1 MKLLLMRPPSGLKKI
16 LPMGILYIAGY
27 LQNAIPELDIEI
39 IDLRQRNVTDKEIS
53 AIIKKSAPDVVGIS
67 AVNMEANLVHSM
79 SSVIKSV
86 DNNIKIIIGG
96 PYATSLSTRA
106 VIDKNVYCCVI
117 GEGEAT
123 AVELIENIHNGND
136 ERLSDIKG
144 IAFLKD
150 GQYFKTPQRDYISD
164 LDSIPMPAYD
174 LITIS
179 DYFRD
184 FGTHSGFQA
193 HREYSS
199 IFSSR
204 GCPYK
209 CVYCHDIFGKKIR
222 YHSPE
227 RILQEIRLLYIKY
240 GVREIH
246 IEDDSF
252 NINKERVKKI
262 FNMIIDQGLKIKI
275 SFPNGIR
282 VDHVNVE
289 ILDLFKRV
297 GVYKLAYGIESASP
311 NIQKDINKNLDLEL
325 ARKNIK
331 LTAERGIVT
340 QGFFML
346 GFLGET
352 MEELNRTI
360 DYAASS
366 KLHMASFSFV
376 IPQPGTP
383 LYYQAIDAGFNFK
396 DLDTDQL
403 NPGDT
408 ELNISAVSIE
418 DLHLLRRKAY
428 RKFYLNPDRMYRL
441 YKVTPKKTILFKSF
455 MVFMTNVLPI
465 PTTLREKAQAILYK

>member
-1 MKLLLMRPPSGLKKI
+1 
-16 LPMGILYIAGY
+16 MGILYIAGY
-27 LQNAIPELDIEI
+27 LKNALPDLEIEI
-39 IDLRQRNVTDKEIS
+39 IDLRQKTVTDNDI
-53 AIIKKSAPDVVGIS
+53 ADIIKKSAPDIVGIS
-67 AVNMEANLVHSM
+67 AVSMEANLVHSM
-79 SSVIKSV
+79 IKVVKSV
-86 DNNIKIIIGG
+86 NIEIKVIIGG

-106 VIDKNVYCCVI
+106 VTDKNVYCCVI

-123 AVELIENIHNGND
+123 ALEVIKLIKEGSTFD
-136 ERLSDIKG
+136 LSTIKG
-144 IAFLKD
+144 IAYSKD
-150 GQYFKTPQRDYISD
+150 GEYFKTLRREYIED

-174 LITIS
+174 LIEIS

-209 CVYCHDIFGKKIR
+209 CSYCHDIFGKKIR
-222 YHSPE
+222 YHSAE
-227 RILQEIRLLYIKY
+227 RILDEIKILYNKY

-262 FNMIIDQGLKIKI
+262 FNMIIDEGLKIKI

-282 VDHVNVE
+282 VDHVNEE
-289 ILDLFKRV
+289 ILDLFTKV
-297 GVYKLAYGIESASP
+297 GVYKLAYGIETASP

-325 ARKNIK
+325 AKKNIK
-331 LTAERGIVT
+331 LTADRGIVT
-340 QGFFML
+340 QAFFML

-352 MEELNRTI
+352 MKELKSTI
-360 DYAASS
+360 KYAASS
-366 KLHMASFSFV
+366 DLHMASFSFV

-383 LYYQAIDAGFNFK
+383 LYYQAIDAGFKFNN
-396 DLDTDQL
+396 LDTDQL

-408 ELNISAVSIE
+408 EINISAVSIE
-418 DLHLLRRKAY
+418 ELHLMRRAAY
-428 RKFYLNPDRMYRL
+428 RKFYLNPVRMWRL
-441 YKVTPKKTILFKSF
+441 YKVTPKKTVLFKSF
-455 MVFMTNVLPI
+455 MVFMTNILPI
-465 PTTLREKAQAILYK
+465 SSIMREKAQGMLYKSNK